1 MHAWIIISGL
11 LPRKDPLNGQVIP
24 FYNNLEKFLTEKPNI
39 TFINHKNITLEDMKD
54 KKHLS
59 QDSVNNFAKNLKAAF
74 FNTKPRNE
82 KRKPIRK
89 SEQFDKNQREL
100 PTRRNPK
107 PMFNK
112 YNPEPRLPTSF
123 IENITWLRGNM
134 KFISSVNKISHE

>member
-1 MHAWIIISGL
+1 
-11 LPRKDPLNGQVIP
+11 
-24 FYNNLEKFLTEKPNI
+24 
-39 TFINHKNITLEDMKD
+39 MKD

-59 QDSVNNFAKNLKAAF
+59 QDRVNNFAKNLKAAF
-74 FNTKPRNE
+74 FNTKPRNG

-107 PMFNK
+107 LMFNK

-123 IENITWLRGNM
+123 KVLHDVLTKKLPGEVMFRGY
-134 KFISSVNKISHE
+134 